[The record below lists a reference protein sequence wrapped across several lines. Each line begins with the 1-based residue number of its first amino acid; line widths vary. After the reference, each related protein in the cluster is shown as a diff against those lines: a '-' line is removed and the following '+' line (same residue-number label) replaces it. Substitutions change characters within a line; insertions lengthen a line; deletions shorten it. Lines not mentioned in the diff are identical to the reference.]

1 MDGADTQKMPDEYRR
16 EEEDGKPPEVEY
28 IPENIDEG
36 DQAQGLYCSGC

>member
-36 DQAQGLYCSGC
+36 DQAQGL